1 MNQIAGSKPQS
12 NLVAMTGKT
21 ALYPYQFVSYRVAE
35 GHAKLLLNS
44 WLYRAISWKFLLVYQ
59 YAHPCFEIILSF
71 WAYLIFTFV
80 PCVDS
85 QKLEA
90 KVVEYGLPLQ

>member
-1 MNQIAGSKPQS
+1 MNQIAGSKPPS

-21 ALYPYQFVSYRVAE
+21 ALYPYQFVFYRIAD
-35 GHAKLLLNS
+35 GHAKLLLNP

-71 WAYLIFTFV
+71 WASLIFTFV

-85 QKLEA
+85 QKLETR
-90 KVVEYGLPLQ
+90 VVEYGLPLQ